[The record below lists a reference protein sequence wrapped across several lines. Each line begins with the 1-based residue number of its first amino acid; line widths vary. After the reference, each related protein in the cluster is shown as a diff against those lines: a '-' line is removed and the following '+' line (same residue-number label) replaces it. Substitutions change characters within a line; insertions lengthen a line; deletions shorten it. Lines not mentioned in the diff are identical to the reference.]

1 MKQAQRAS
9 ERWVT
14 TEYMDASAWRVLLSG
29 LSSQGL
35 HEQAATAMREMALLG
50 LRVDEVYSST
60 GNASR
65 LSRVC
70 FPPSLLVFWHRP

>member
-1 MKQAQRAS
+1 M
-9 ERWVT
+9 T

-65 LSRVC
+65 LPRVVSL
-70 FPPSLLVFWHRP
+70 PPSLCFDTVHSRD